1 LQFAH
6 QSCTFVLKKP
16 IYQNQTPMENTT
28 NASDTDFAG
37 QIHIQDLLDLK
48 LLKDLF
54 DKFSEITGLTIGFL
68 ELPSLE
74 LLIASGWK
82 DICTKYHRVCP
93 LSAEHCAQS
102 IQKLMQRFTE
112 PGQLI
117 IEKCENGLYDCAT
130 PIYINGQLI
139 AGLATGQ
146 LLLEEPDIEFFR
158 NQALK
163 YGYDEESY
171 LKAVADVKVISESD
185 LLLATTFLGQIAT
198 FISESGYNSLVVKQ
212 ETLLLEHEVEER
224 KHTEEELR
232 KSELKIRTVLA
243 LAPEAFFHGDPIG
256 QFIDVNEAAVELT
269 GYSREVLLI
278 MNMKDL
284 FPREVLDSEP
294 LRYDVLNAGTT
305 LTKRRTLIRQNG
317 ENIIIEMSSR
327 LMPDGTYQCFAK
339 DITENINAQEALNKS
354 ESRLRMFF
362 ECSQEGLIFH
372 DKGIVV
378 DVNIA
383 MLQMSGY
390 SNEKELVGK
399 NIIDYISPAFRE
411 IVRSHVLDEKIEK
424 YEAEIVRRDG
434 TILPV
439 EIIPR
444 HAEFSD
450 GRKLRITSLTDI
462 TERKKAE
469 QMRDINAR
477 RTLAL
482 LKLSE
487 MINAPLNEI
496 TSFVLEEVINL
507 TGSKIGYL
515 AFLNETEDVL
525 TMHAWS
531 KSAMEE
537 CNISDAPREYPLE
550 KTGLWGESVRQR
562 KPVITND
569 YSAQNPLKK
578 GYPEGHVALK
588 RHLSVPVFDNDRI
601 VAVLGVGNK
610 EDEYFDEC
618 IKQLTILGSA
628 LWTHI
633 DRQRVLKELLE
644 SREQFRL
651 ITENSNDM
659 IVAFDAESGIISYL
673 SPGSGYIQK
682 FDSGDVIQHSFFDFI
697 HPDDLPSIYEA
708 QKLIISGRE
717 LPLLKHRIMMKDGSY
732 VWYESSAKIYKNFNT
747 GKYDIVGVCR
757 DISEKVKT
765 EQLQK
770 EKELAE
776 AASKAKSEFLANV
789 SHEIRNPLNSI
800 VGMAKTLARTPL
812 SNEVQDIVSAI
823 LTSSDN
829 LLHIINDVL
838 DLSKIEANRIDLE
851 QNDFMVK
858 GVFDEVSSIFKTVAS
873 SKGVLFEMNID
884 HTVPALLRG
893 DGNRLRQM
901 VINLTGN
908 AVKFTDR
915 GSVRVDVSA
924 TPTENGGVLLTT
936 VVSDTGIGIKK
947 EDFGKLFQTF
957 SQLDS
962 STTKKFSGT
971 GLGLAIVKSFAEMM
985 GGEINVDSELGKG
998 SRFTLKIPFLPAET
1012 QQENIED
1019 KVAETGVIQCRVLL
1033 VEDDALN
1040 QMYLKGFLK
1049 EMGMQVDSA
1058 FNGIQAIEKFD
1069 ANPYDVILMDGQ
1081 MPQMDGFEATHIIR
1095 EKEKLSGRHTPVVA
1109 ITGYAIKGDEE
1120 RFMNA
1125 GMDSYITKPF
1135 DENKLIEVIRRLTA
1149 K

>member
-1 LQFAH
+1 
-6 QSCTFVLKKP
+6 
-16 IYQNQTPMENTT
+16 MENTT
-28 NASDTDFAG
+28 NASDTDFEG
-37 QIHIQDLLDLK
+37 QILMKELLDLK

-54 DKFSEITGLTIGFL
+54 DKFSEITGLTVGLMEFPSMEFL
-68 ELPSLE
+68 IS
-74 LLIASGWK
+74 SGWK
-82 DICTKYHRVCP
+82 DICTKFHRVCP
-93 LSAEHCAQS
+93 LSKANCAKS
-102 IQKLMQRFTE
+102 NQKMFEQFTK
-112 PGQLI
+112 PGQVV
-117 IEKCENGLYDCAT
+117 IEKCENGLYDCT
-130 PIYINGQLI
+130 MPIYINGKLM
-139 AGLATGQ
+139 AGLTTGQ
-146 LLLEEPDIEFFR
+146 LLLKEPDVAFFR
-158 NQALK
+158 NQASTF
-163 YGYDEESY
+163 GFNEEAY
-171 LKAVADVKVISESD
+171 LKALSEVKVINEKD
-185 LLLATTFLGQIAT
+185 LLLATSFLGQIAT
-198 FISESGYNSLVVKQ
+198 FISESGFNNLKIQ
-212 ETLLLEHEVEER
+212 REAKLLEHEVEER
-224 KHTEEELR
+224 KKTEEELR
-232 KSELKIRTVLA
+232 KSENKIRTVLA
-243 LAPEAFFHGDPIG
+243 LAPEAFFHGDPKG

-269 GYSREVLLI
+269 GYSREVLLT

-294 LRYDVLNAGTT
+294 LRYDVLQAGIT
-305 LTKRRTLIRQNG
+305 LTKRRTMTRQNG
-317 ENIIIEMSSR
+317 DKIIIEMSSR

-339 DITENINAQEALNKS
+339 DITESIKAQEALNKS
-354 ESRLRMFF
+354 ESRLRKFF
-362 ECSQEGLIFH
+362 ECAQEGIVFH
-372 DKGIVV
+372 ENGIII
-378 DVNIA
+378 DVNTA
-383 MLQMSGY
+383 YVKMFGF
-390 SNEKELVGK
+390 NREDELIGK
-399 NIIDYISPAFRE
+399 NLIDYIAPDFVDTVKEHIFSENP
-411 IVRSHVLDEKIEK
+411 EK
-424 YEAEIVRRDG
+424 YEAACIRQDG
-434 TILPV
+434 TIFPIEV
-439 EIIPR
+439 SPQ
-444 HAEFSD
+444 HAEFND
-450 GRKLRITSLTDI
+450 GRRVRISSVRDI
-462 TERKKAE
+462 TQRKKTE
-469 QMRDINAR
+469 QLQEVNSK
-477 RTLAL
+477 RTRAL
-482 LKLSE
+482 LKLSQ
-487 MINAPLNEI
+487 MYNSPLDEI
-496 TSFVLEEVINL
+496 ADFVLEQVIEL
-507 TGSKIGYL
+507 TGSKIGYI
-515 AFLNETEDVL
+515 AFLNDAEDLL

-531 KSAMEE
+531 KEAMAE
-537 CNISDAPREYPLE
+537 CRVDNAPREYPLE
-550 KTGLWGESVRQR
+550 KTGLWGEAVRQR
-562 KPVITND
+562 KPIITND
-569 YSAQNPLKK
+569 YAAENPLKR
-578 GYPEGHVALK
+578 GMPEGHIPIK
-588 RHLSVPVFDNDRI
+588 RHLNIPVFDGDRI
-601 VAVLGVGNK
+601 VAVIGVGNK
-610 EDEYFDEC
+610 DADYYEEC
-618 IKQLTILGSA
+618 INQLTILGKAMWS
-628 LWTHI
+628 HI
-633 DRQRVLKELLE
+633 DRQRVMKELLE

-659 IVAFDAESGIISYL
+659 IIAFDLEIGTITYV
-673 SPGSGYIQK
+673 SPGSGLYAKWEPEEVYGHSVFEFVHEDEISLFFKMQ
-682 FDSGDVIQHSFFDFI
+682 SG
-697 HPDDLPSIYEA
+697 IYEG
-708 QKLIISGRE
+708 KNPGLF
-717 LPLLKHRIMMKDGSY
+717 KHRILMKDGSY
-732 VWYESSAKIYKNFNT
+732 NWFETSCQVVREEDPNKIK
-747 GKYDIVGVCR
+747 IVAVCR
-757 DISEKVKT
+757 DINEIVDKEK
-765 EQLQK
+765 LQK

-858 GVFDEVSSIFKTVAS
+858 GVFDEISSIFKTVAS

-1069 ANPYDVILMDGQ
+1069 ANHYDVILMDGQ
-1081 MPQMDGFEATHIIR
+1081 MPQMDGFEATRIIR